1 MNELKGLFNKAIELA
16 GQRDL
21 IGAEQILN
29 QILSSQPDEPNALR
43 MLGSMK
49 LADKDFVLAADY
61 LQKALQA
68 APDFATAQIEL
79 SQALHLSGD
88 TIEALTSMRAF
99 LDSNPGNQLVW
110 QALANLLFELGDL
123 KQGNVAA
130 QRSDELDAFYEQTL
144 SLIHI

>member
-1 MNELKGLFNKAIELA
+1 MDNLKTFFQHAIELA
-16 GQRDL
+16 RQKDL
-21 IGAEQILN
+21 VGSEKVLN
-29 QILSSQPDEPNALR
+29 QILAIDPSEPNALR

-49 LADKDFVLAADY
+49 LAAKDFVLAADY

-88 TIEALTSMRAF
+88 TTEALSSMRAF

-110 QALANLLFELGDL
+110 QALANLLFEL
-123 KQGNVAA
+123 
-130 QRSDELDAFYEQTL
+130 E
-144 SLIHI
+144 SLPTNWGAWGGGTYWQSGTSYQWF